1 MPERRSRHE
10 RMQQLQTTTSSTSIF
25 DLAKT
30 AQARVRGMDDP
41 FLVSKKQRQ
50 HIEIKRPQSY
60 VPSSPSSSDTSESE
74 ESGWFSDL
82 DEDSKEHEEHL
93 HRQAH
98 RAAALAALEGRAAP
112 VEGLQPIFRS
122 ARMEY
127 DDDVEAE
134 HGQLHTYQPKPRRPA
149 ARFQRRVNDWEG
161 QLTLEDAQSALEEV
175 MEICDDGRN
184 GASDVLEWLRSETPV
199 DLLHGRPKFYYQQ
212 SSHPDEF
219 WGELTLEELNS
230 IA

>member
-10 RMQQLQTTTSSTSIF
+10 RMQSQTNTTTSTSIF

-50 HIEIKRPQSY
+50 YIEVKRPQSY
-60 VPSSPSSSDTSESE
+60 EPSSPSSSELSESE
-74 ESGWFSDL
+74 EWFSDINEESREE
-82 DEDSKEHEEHL
+82 DEHV

-112 VEGLQPIFRS
+112 LEEYQPIFRS
-122 ARMEY
+122 ATMDYE
-127 DDDVEAE
+127 DDVEAE
-134 HGQLHTYQPKPRRPA
+134 HGQLHTFQPKPRRPA
-149 ARFQRRVNDWEG
+149 AQLQRRVSDWEDK
-161 QLTLEDAQSALEEV
+161 LTSLDIQCAHEAAKLSGEE
-175 MEICDDGRN
+175 GATS
-184 GASDVLEWLRSETPV
+184 ASDVLDWLNSESPV
-199 DLLHGRPKFYYQQ
+199 DLLHSRPAFYYQPNSQ
-212 SSHPDEF
+212 PDEF
-219 WGELTLEELNS
+219 WGEMSMDQLNA